1 MEFDFYRFLMALPV
15 FIFGAGVISL
25 FVIGPMERVFER
37 IDDKVAKEL
46 QRRCEMDGIAVREGT
61 LDAITLD
68 EIEGK
73 EIDWLDA
80 SSITLMRRDCKRETR
95 TLFAYVFIISL
106 ISEICGYVFVVRQP

>member
-15 FIFGAGVISL
+15 FIFGAGAISIG
-25 FVIGPMERVFER
+25 VIGPMEKVFER
-37 IDDKVAKEL
+37 IDGKVAKEL
-46 QRRCEMDGIAVREGT
+46 QRRCEMDGIAVREIDT
-61 LDAITLD
+61 LDG
-68 EIEGK
+68 IEGR
-73 EIDWLDA
+73 EIDWLNP